1 MKAPWNFARFLPLA
15 GRLLARGRLPTL
27 LFAVASKGASQGNRL
42 GKLKDDLRLLQ
53 ALCLAYWRGEYRAIS
68 PKAMISVVAGL
79 MYFLSPVD
87 AIPDFIPVFGM
98 LDDIAVLA
106 WLMKVLDDELS
117 AFRAWRNRQL
127 PEKLA
132 VVERLP
138 DTLEQLQLQGPKK
151 PDSTQER
158 PYIHT
163 PATLA
168 AVRITLLGKSADSLS
183 VVVLRGSHGY
193 SDNHTRRRARVC
205 GSAVGS
211 VPGST
216 QSCRHQ

>member
-27 LFAVASKGASQGNRL
+27 LFAVASKGAAQGNRL

-68 PKAMISVVAGL
+68 GKALVSVVAGL

-106 WLMKVLDDELS
+106 WLMKVLDDELG
-117 AFRAWRNRQL
+117 AFRLWRNRQN
-127 PEKLA
+127 PAKLA
-132 VVERLP
+132 VAERLP
-138 DTLEQLQLQGPKK
+138 DTPESLQLKKKKK
-151 PDSTQER
+151 P
-158 PYIHT
+158 
-163 PATLA
+163 
-168 AVRITLLGKSADSLS
+168 
-183 VVVLRGSHGY
+183 
-193 SDNHTRRRARVC
+193 
-205 GSAVGS
+205 
-211 VPGST
+211 
-216 QSCRHQ
+216 